1 MNMHVPQSYQT
12 AIEIDVKAAV
22 QKHIM
27 SPSNMSPI
35 IKPSQDNLLGLYKIT
50 GEGVEFTHSEVMNML
65 LGVDKFNGKL
75 PKPAIREGNYVR
87 WTGKQLFSIILP
99 PISLKK
105 NYDESDMVNVII
117 ENGTLMQGQ
126 INKGVSG
133 TIVHMI
139 HNDYGYKEAERYLN
153 DLQKIITR
161 YMIRSGYSVGI
172 SDLIIHPDIKKRY
185 QQKIVVAK
193 EKAIDLTRKMH
204 LNILED
210 VNEGLNDIYEAK
222 VRKITADT
230 TKEIS
235 NIGNSILSKDNRI
248 KKMIQSGSKGKTL
261 NIQQMIYL
269 LGEQSIDG
277 KRVPLGFG
285 DRSLPHYPKY
295 ENGIE
300 SRGFIANNFIDGLTP
315 QELFFH
321 AMSGREGL
329 IDTAVKT
336 ATSGYLQRKLIK
348 ATEDLKANFDFTV
361 RSSNNDVVEF
371 VYGSDGFYPTFLETQ
386 KTNFVKISDDM
397 LKNDYI
403 ISENEKNENFEG
415 YMLKRE
421 VSKML
426 KDPKYIEKIRK
437 YNQTVKDCID
447 MIFTKYSIHYQTVSD
462 IKLYYPINIKKK
474 LDGVKKTFNLNT
486 SNKSDINV
494 LYIIDKILEVIDFCK
509 VNGHVNNTLI
519 ILLHDFL
526 SPKKLLRDIRI
537 TKIAFDYLIDLMLS
551 KFDDVLVE
559 GGEMVGPLASQSIGE
574 KSTQLTL
581 NSVEY
586 NTELLLEID
595 GIMKRVK
602 IGEWIDSRIKLADP
616 DNIENHPNNTTL
628 EYVKDCKVR
637 IMAVT
642 ENGKLVWDDV
652 TAVTKH
658 PVVNKDGSD
667 TLIKVKTNSGREV
680 IATKGKSF
688 MVRTNN
694 KIDAIEEGKLKVGD
708 YVPISTRFLKPKKA
722 ITEWDISQYI
732 SKSEFIYMSEV
743 KKTIAEHK
751 KLILDKGFKNGRWF
765 MGNKS
770 FTLPYKRSDT
780 FMDAYKNQFKKGAV
794 NKRSTSALEYKDDY
808 IYPRRRNGNQT
819 AHIPE
824 KIKLDETFGFFVGAY
839 LAEGHSTKYHV
850 LISNNDDDYLDK
862 IKKFTDQYGIKYHI
876 DDQMKNGGRS
886 RTLRTHSYILAQLF
900 IETMGKTSDLK
911 RLPAEFFNANDDFLK
926 GVIDGYISG
935 NGTIS
940 KRGAVSCCS
949 ISKGLLEDIQNI
961 LLRYGISS
969 KIKSDEKA
977 LEYNL
982 KRGLNARLGYTLSL
996 LQTDSYKFKKT
1007 FTLTVKDK
1015 QDRLDKLAKPK
1026 KKYSSTDMI
1035 PNIKTKEYG
1044 TITINRN
1051 ELQDYIDTSIYDED
1065 IEIFENI
1072 KKERIYYDI
1081 VESIEECTNNE
1092 KFVYDLSTRKT
1103 KNFSLLNALA
1113 QKDTFHL
1120 AGVGEKSNVT
1130 RGVPRLH
1137 ELLSNT
1143 KNPKQPMCNIF
1154 LDKSHRHEL
1163 EMAIKIGNNIES
1175 TTIGDLLLSEAIY
1188 VDIDN
1193 NMMNVL
1199 PEDKEIMK
1207 IYKMFSEIGE
1217 HKLSIENN
1225 MWVIKLEFDRK
1236 KIIESRVSMSDIQ
1249 VVLNNKY
1256 PGAVLIYMDDNAN
1269 KLIFRIKLDFVS
1281 NPTNADDDIIY
1292 LKEKIEEIKKV
1303 MLKGVTGV
1311 SKIYY
1316 NNIENGI
1323 YYEKVGDIYEENKE
1337 ITLSTDGSNLFD
1349 ILITDGVDSERTY
1362 SIDPNEMNSIFGIE
1376 CARFIIEEQINSV
1389 LDGSDANTSP
1399 RHVSLLCSK
1408 MTRGGDIMSVDRHG
1422 INKENIGP
1430 LAKSS
1435 FEETTDQLLIAS
1447 MFGDKDDITG
1457 VSANIMV
1464 GQIPPCG
1471 TGNSKLLL
1479 DEEMLETQE
1488 NVENEEEID
1497 YNKYFESSAFCSEN
1511 DEIKFNINAI
1521 PEEDIELDDIPEV
1534 QVS

>member
-371 VYGSDGFYPTFLETQ
+371 VYGSDGFYPIFLETQ
-386 KTNFVKISDDM
+386 KTNFIKVSDDM

-403 ISENEKNENFEG
+403 ISENEKDENFEG

-595 GIMKRVK
+595 GMMKRVK

-637 IMAVT
+637 IMALKK
-642 ENGKLVWDDV
+642 NGKLIWDDV

-667 TLIKVKTNSGREV
+667 TLIKVKTESGREV

-688 MVRTNN
+688 LKKKNN
-694 KIDAIEEGKLKVGD
+694 KFIQVDGDNLKVGD
-708 YVPISTRFLKPKKA
+708 YLPVSMKLLKPDKI
-722 ITEWDISQYI
+722 ITEWDLSQYI
-732 SKSEFIYMSEV
+732 SKSEYIYMSEV
-743 KKTIAEHK
+743 EKAYAQYKNIAVEGGDRHWFKYNTKFTI
-751 KLILDKGFKNGRWF
+751 
-765 MGNKS
+765 
-770 FTLPYKRSDT
+770 PYKRSDT
-780 FMDAYKNQFKKGAV
+780 FLDSYNNQFKKGAV
-794 NKRSTSALEYKDDY
+794 NKRSKSALEYKDNC

-839 LAEGHSTKYHV
+839 LAEGHSTKYQV

-862 IKKFTDQYGIKYHI
+862 IKKFTDQYGIKYHVE
-876 DDQMKNGGRS
+876 DVQKNGGRS
-886 RTLRTHSYILAQLF
+886 RTLRMHSYILAQLC

-911 RLPAEFFNANDDFLK
+911 RVPVEFFNADGKFLK
-926 GVIDGYISG
+926 AIIDGYISG
-935 NGTIS
+935 DGCVTTTGIVT
-940 KRGAVSCCS
+940 AAS
-949 ISKGLLEDIQNI
+949 ISEGLLLDIQNI
-961 LLRYGISS
+961 LLRFNIHTRITSY
-969 KIKSDEKA
+969 ENA
-977 LEYNL
+977 LKYNID
-982 KRGLNARLGYTLSL
+982 RGMNARLSYTMIL
-996 LQTDSYKFKKT
+996 TKAESYKFKKK
-1007 FTLTVKDK
+1007 FSLTEKKK
-1015 QDRLDKLAKPK
+1015 QGRLDKLKKPK
-1026 KKYSSTDMI
+1026 MKFSNTNII
-1035 PNIKTKEYG
+1035 PDIQTKEYG
-1044 TITINRN
+1044 LITIKKN
-1051 ELQDYIDTSIYDED
+1051 ELDKYIKESLYEED
-1065 IEIFENI
+1065 IILFENI
-1072 KKERIYYDI
+1072 KEDKIYYDR
-1081 VESIEECTNNE
+1081 VESIKECVNSK
-1092 KFVYDLSTRKT
+1092 KFVYDLSTRES
-1103 KNFSLLNALA
+1103 KNFAAGNALQLA
-1113 QKDTFHL
+1113 DTFHL

-1316 NNIENGI
+1316 NNIENSI
-1323 YYEKVGDIYEENKE
+1323 YYEKVGDVYEEKKE

>member
-12 AIEIDVKAAV
+12 AIEIEVKAAV
-22 QKHIM
+22 PKHIM

-50 GEGVEFTHSEVMNML
+50 GDGVEFAHPEVMNML
-65 LGVDKFNGKL
+65 LGVEKFSGKL
-75 PKPAIREGNYVR
+75 PKPDIKNGSYVR
-87 WTGKQLFSIILP
+87 WTGKQLFSVILP
-99 PISLKK
+99 PISLRK
-105 NYDESDMVNVII
+105 NYDEPDMENVII
-117 ENGTLMQGQ
+117 ENGILKQGQ
-126 INKGVSG
+126 VNKGVSG

-172 SDLIIHPDIKKRY
+172 SDLIIHKDIKKRY
-185 QQKIVVAK
+185 QQKIITAK

-210 VNEGLNDIYEAK
+210 VNEGLNEIYEAK
-222 VRKITADT
+222 VRKVTADT
-230 TKEIS
+230 TNEIS
-235 NIGNSILSKDNRI
+235 KIGRAILDKENRI
-248 KKMIQSGSKGKTL
+248 KRMIQSGSKGKAL

-295 ENGIE
+295 ENGVE

-321 AMSGREGL
+321 AMAGREGL

-371 VYGSDGFYPTFLETQ
+371 IYGSDGFYPTFLETQ
-386 KTNFVKISDDM
+386 KSNFAKITAEM

-403 ISENEKNENFEG
+403 ISENEKDENFEG

-426 KDPKYIEKIRK
+426 KDPKYIETIRK

-447 MIFTKYSIHYQTVSD
+447 MLFTKYSIHYQTMSD

-494 LYIIDKILEVIDFCK
+494 LYIIDKIWEVVEFCK

-537 TKIAFDYLIDLMLS
+537 TKVAFDYLINLMLS

-586 NTELLLEID
+586 NTELLLEVD

-602 IGEWIDSRIKLADP
+602 IGEWIDSRIKLADE
-616 DNIENHPNNTTL
+616 DNIEKHPNDTTL

-637 IMAVT
+637 VMALKK
-642 ENGKLVWDDV
+642 NGKLIWDDV

-658 PVVNKDGSD
+658 PVVNKDGTD
-667 TLIKVKTNSGREV
+667 TLIKVKTESGREV

-688 MVRTNN
+688 LKKVNN
-694 KIDAIEEGKLKVGD
+694 KFKQINGDKLKVGD
-708 YVPISTRFLKPKKA
+708 YLPVSTISLKPEKT
-722 ITEWDISQYI
+722 INEWDLSQYI

-743 KKTIAEHK
+743 KKAVAEHK
-751 KLILDKGFKNGRWF
+751 RIVTNGGGRHWFQNNKN
-765 MGNKS
+765 
-770 FTLPYKRSDT
+770 FTLPYKRSDI

-794 NKRSTSALEYKDDY
+794 NKRSNTALEYKDNC
-808 IYPRRRNGNQT
+808 IYSRIRTGKQPG
-819 AHIPE
+819 HIPE
-824 KIKLDETFGFFVGAY
+824 KFKLDETFGFFVGAY

-862 IKKFTDQYGIKYHI
+862 IKKFTTQYSIKYHI

-886 RTLRTHSYILAQLF
+886 RTLRMHSYILAQLC
-900 IETMGKTSDLK
+900 IETLGKTSDLK
-911 RLPAEFFNANDDFLK
+911 KLPAEFFNANDDFLK
-926 GVIDGYISG
+926 AVIDGYMSG
-935 NGTIS
+935 DGCVTKTGVVNAAS
-940 KRGAVSCCS
+940 VSRR
-949 ISKGLLEDIQNI
+949 LLEDIQTI
-961 LLRYGISS
+961 LLRFNIHTRTVAY
-969 KIKSDEKA
+969 EKA
-977 LEYNL
+977 QEYNI
-982 KRGLNARLGYTLSL
+982 KRGLNAKLSYTMTLTRAESC
-996 LQTDSYKFKKT
+996 KFKKV
-1007 FTLTVKDK
+1007 FSLSVKEK
-1015 QDRLDKLAKPK
+1015 QKRLNDMKEPELI
-1026 KKYSSTDMI
+1026 YSKTNI
-1035 PNIKTKEYG
+1035 VPNIKTSQFGK
-1044 TITINRN
+1044 ITIERN
-1051 ELQDYIDTSIYDED
+1051 QVEKYIRKSKNNKDKNIFIAITKEDVYHDKIISIVDVKNPNKY
-1065 IEIFENI
+1065 
-1072 KKERIYYDI
+1072 
-1081 VESIEECTNNE
+1081 
-1092 KFVYDLSTRKT
+1092 VYDLTTKVT
-1103 KNFSLLNALA
+1103 KNFSGANSLNLA
-1113 QKDTFHL
+1113 DTFHA

-1154 LDKSHRHEL
+1154 LDKKHRHDL
-1163 EMAIKIGNNIES
+1163 EMATKIGNNIES
-1175 TTIGDLLLSEAIY
+1175 TTIGNLLLSEAIY
-1188 VDIDN
+1188 IDIDN
-1193 NMMNVL
+1193 NMNNVL

-1207 IYKMFSEIGE
+1207 IYKMFSEIGDQ
-1217 HKLSIENN
+1217 KLAIENN

-1256 PGAVLIYMDDNAN
+1256 PSSVLVYMDDNAN

-1292 LKEKIEEIKKV
+1292 LKEKIEEIKTI
-1303 MLKGVTGV
+1303 MLKGVIGI

-1316 NNIENGI
+1316 NSIDNGI
-1323 YYEKVGDIYEENKE
+1323 YYEKVGDVYEEKKE

-1488 NVENEEEID
+1488 TVEDEEEID

-1511 DEIKFNINAI
+1511 DEIKFNINAV